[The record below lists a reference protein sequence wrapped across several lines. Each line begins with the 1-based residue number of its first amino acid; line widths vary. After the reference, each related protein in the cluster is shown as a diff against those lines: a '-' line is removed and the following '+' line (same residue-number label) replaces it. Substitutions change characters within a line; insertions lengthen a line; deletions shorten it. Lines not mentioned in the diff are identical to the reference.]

1 MIIMIQME
9 NISKSFNTH
18 LVLNKLSLTVN
29 QGETLVII
37 GKSGCGKSVL
47 LKLII
52 GLLKPETGRILI
64 EGKNII
70 KASFR
75 DMQEIRRHFGFVF
88 QASALFDSMT
98 VAENINLM
106 LKKRL
111 KWPEQKISER
121 TNECLRFVGLKGLG
135 GKHPSEL
142 SGGMKKRVGIAR
154 AIASYPHYILF
165 DEPTTGLDPEA
176 AENINQLILKL
187 KNELNM
193 TSIVVTHDMKS
204 AFTIADRISLL
215 HEGKIVVEGEPEN
228 IIKSE
233 HPEIRKF
240 IHGYSLLK

>member
-1 MIIMIQME
+1 ME

>member
-1 MIIMIQME
+1 MIQIE
-9 NISKSFNTH
+9 NICKSFNAH
-18 LVLNKLSLTVN
+18 SVLNQLSLKVN

-37 GKSGCGKSVL
+37 GKSGSGKSVL

-52 GLLKPETGRILI
+52 GLLKPETGSILI
-64 EGKNII
+64 EEKNIV
-70 KASFR
+70 KAGFR

-98 VAENINLM
+98 VSENVNLM

-111 KWPEQKISER
+111 KWPDQKISER
-121 TNECLRFVGLKGLG
+121 TNECLRFVGLEGQGDKQ
-135 GKHPSEL
+135 PSEL

-165 DEPTTGLDPEA
+165 DEPTTGLDPETA
-176 AENINQLILKL
+176 DNINQLILKL
-187 KNELNM
+187 KNELDV

-215 HEGKIVVEGEPEN
+215 HKGKIVVEGKPAE
-228 IIKSE
+228 ILKSE
-233 HPEIRKF
+233 HPEIEKF
-240 IHGYSLLK
+240 IHGYSLSK

>member
-1 MIIMIQME
+1 MIQIE
-9 NISKSFNTH
+9 NISKSFNNH
-18 LVLNKLSLTVN
+18 LVLNELSLTVN

-37 GKSGCGKSVL
+37 GKSGSGKSIL

-52 GLLKPETGRILI
+52 GLLRPETGNISI
-64 EGKNII
+64 EGNDIV
-70 KASFR
+70 KAGFR
-75 DMQEIRRHFGFVF
+75 DLQEIRRHFGFVF

-106 LKKRL
+106 LRKRL
-111 KWPEQKISER
+111 KWPVQKISER
-121 TNECLRFVGLKGLG
+121 TDECLRFVGLQGLG
-135 GKHPSEL
+135 KKRPSEL

-165 DEPTTGLDPEA
+165 DEPTTGLDPETA
-176 AENINQLILKL
+176 DNINQLVLKL
-187 KNELNM
+187 KNELNV

-215 HEGKIVVEGEPEN
+215 HNGKIVVNGKPAD
-228 IIKSE
+228 ILKSE

-240 IHGYSLLK
+240 IYGYSLLK

>member
-1 MIIMIQME
+1 MIQIK
-9 NISKSFNTH
+9 NICKSFNAH
-18 LVLNKLSLTVN
+18 FVLNQLSLMVN
-29 QGETLVII
+29 QGETRVII
-37 GKSGCGKSVL
+37 GKSGSGKSVL

-52 GLLKPETGRILI
+52 GLLKPETGSILI
-64 EGKNII
+64 EEKNIV
-70 KASFR
+70 KAGFR

-98 VAENINLM
+98 VAENVNLM

-111 KWPEQKISER
+111 KWPDRKISER
-121 TNECLRFVGLKGLG
+121 TNECLRFVGLEGLG
-135 GKHPSEL
+135 DKQPSEL

-165 DEPTTGLDPEA
+165 DEPTTGLDPETA
-176 AENINQLILKL
+176 DNINQLILKL
-187 KNELNM
+187 KNELDV

-204 AFTIADRISLL
+204 AFTIANRISLL
-215 HEGKIVVEGEPEN
+215 HEGKIVVEGKPAE
-228 IIKSE
+228 ILKSE

>member
-1 MIIMIQME
+1 MIQIE
-9 NISKSFNTH
+9 NICKSFNAH
-18 LVLNKLSLTVN
+18 SVLNQLSLKVN

-37 GKSGCGKSVL
+37 GKSGSGKSVL

-52 GLLKPETGRILI
+52 GILKADKGRMLI
-64 EGKNII
+64 EGKDIV
-70 KASFR
+70 KCGFR

-98 VAENINLM
+98 VSENVNLM
-106 LKKRL
+106 LEKRL

-121 TNECLRFVGLKGLG
+121 TNECLSFVGLEGQGDKQ
-135 GKHPSEL
+135 PSEL

-165 DEPTTGLDPEA
+165 DEPTTGLDPETA
-176 AENINQLILKL
+176 DNINQLILKL
-187 KNELNM
+187 KNELDV

-204 AFTIADRISLL
+204 AFTVADRICLL
-215 HEGKIVVEGEPEN
+215 HNGKIVVNGKPAD

-233 HPEIRKF
+233 HPEVQKF
-240 IHGYSLLK
+240 LKGYSLIK

>member
-1 MIIMIQME
+1 MIQIE
-9 NISKSFNTH
+9 NICKSFNAH
-18 LVLNKLSLTVN
+18 SVLNQLSLKVN

-37 GKSGCGKSVL
+37 GKSGSGKSVL

-52 GLLKPETGRILI
+52 GLLKPETGSILI
-64 EGKNII
+64 EEKNIV
-70 KASFR
+70 KADFR

-98 VAENINLM
+98 VSENVNLM
-106 LKKRL
+106 LEKRL

-121 TNECLRFVGLKGLG
+121 TNECLSFVGLEGQGDKQ
-135 GKHPSEL
+135 PSEL

-165 DEPTTGLDPEA
+165 DEPTTGLDPETA
-176 AENINQLILKL
+176 DNINQLILKL
-187 KNELNM
+187 KNELDV

-215 HEGKIVVEGEPEN
+215 HKGKIVVEGKPAE
-228 IIKSE
+228 ILKSE
-233 HPEIRKF
+233 HPEIEKF
-240 IHGYSLLK
+240 IHGYSLSK